1 MRGDNGKIKRSE
13 VECVLI
19 DYYPYTVSSDTE
31 CNGEGRAKILLLKAF
46 FEIYDD
52 IEGTQHSEIVKYLY
66 FRRDSASVNLQKIAS
81 KLNMDMTTLWRYRK
95 KYVKVMEYLR
105 CIPTGSNTE
114 KLIDVLTN
122 GDKNKL

>member
-1 MRGDNGKIKRSE
+1 MREDNGKIKRSE
-13 VECVLI
+13 VECALI
-19 DYYPYTVSSDTE
+19 DYYPYIVSSDTGG
-31 CNGEGRAKILLLKAF
+31 NSEGRVKILLLKAF

-105 CIPTGSNTE
+105 YIPTGAIAE
-114 KLIDVLTN
+114 KLIDVLIN
-122 GDKNKL
+122 GGKNKL

>member
-19 DYYPYTVSSDTE
+19 DYYPYIVSSDMKG
-31 CNGEGRAKILLLKAF
+31 NGEGRAKILLLKAF

-95 KYVKVMEYLR
+95 KYVKVMEFLR
-105 CIPTGSNTE
+105 NIPTGSIAE
-114 KLIDVLTN
+114 KLIY
-122 GDKNKL
+122 KLSKDD

>member
-13 VECVLI
+13 VECALI
-19 DYYPYTVSSDTE
+19 DYYPYIVSSDTE
-31 CNGEGRAKILLLKAF
+31 GNGEGRAKILLLKAF
-46 FEIYDD
+46 FEIYDE

-66 FRRDSASVNLQKIAS
+66 FRRDSANVNLQKIAS

>member
-13 VECVLI
+13 VECALI
-19 DYYPYTVSSDTE
+19 DYYPYIVSSDTE
-31 CNGEGRAKILLLKAF
+31 GNGEGRAKILLLKAF

>member
-1 MRGDNGKIKRSE
+1 MREDNGKIKRSE
-13 VECVLI
+13 VECALI
-19 DYYPYTVSSDTE
+19 DYYPYIVSSDTE
-31 CNGEGRAKILLLKAF
+31 GNSEGRAKILQLKVF
-46 FEIYDD
+46 FEIYDE

-105 CIPTGSNTE
+105 NIPAGANTK
-114 KLIDVLTN
+114 KLINRLSND
-122 GDKNKL
+122 D

>member
-13 VECVLI
+13 VECALI
-19 DYYPYTVSSDTE
+19 DYYPYIVSSDTE
-31 CNGEGRAKILLLKAF
+31 GNGEGRAKILLLKAF
-46 FEIYDD
+46 FEIYDE

-105 CIPTGSNTE
+105 YIPTGSNTE
-114 KLIDVLTN
+114 KLIDVLIN
-122 GDKNKL
+122 GGKNKL

>member
-1 MRGDNGKIKRSE
+1 MRGDNGKIKRSA
-13 VECVLI
+13 VECALI
-19 DYYPYTVSSDTE
+19 DYYPYIVSSDTE
-31 CNGEGRAKILLLKAF
+31 GNGEGRAEILLLKAF

-105 CIPTGSNTE
+105 YIPTGSIAE
-114 KLIDVLTN
+114 KLIDVLIN
-122 GDKNKL
+122 GGKNKL